1 MEQQTDDR
9 TLADVLRAYC
19 AAHPER
25 VDREVNM
32 PPSAIVDRDSFIEA
46 IEFGGDALADARP
59 GETATTAIETETA
72 DHI

>member
-1 MEQQTDDR
+1 
-9 TLADVLRAYC
+9 
-19 AAHPER
+19 
-25 VDREVNM
+25 VNM